1 MREARHWSQ
10 SLEQTPIMLQF
21 FVSASITWLESAIHG
36 SFLSQSQD
44 FQREL
49 HFSFSFFFILLCLI
63 LPLPGHYGRMLL
75 KLAQVNS
82 QACST
87 CVTPLWPWSSKITV
101 DQQHPGHQSPASHCA
116 KQELFQLGLKF
127 FPQTNPFL
135 SGPIKFIVEFV
146 RQKARKHQFGN
157 LVNGGI

>member
-49 HFSFSFFFILLCLI
+49 HFSFSFFFILLCLT

-87 CVTPLWPWSSKITV
+87 CVTPLWPCSSKITTNSIL
-101 DQQHPGHQSPASHCA
+101 DTSPLHPIVPNRSSSSWGLNSSPKLTLS
-116 KQELFQLGLKF
+116 FQV
-127 FPQTNPFL
+127 P
-135 SGPIKFIVEFV
+135 
-146 RQKARKHQFGN
+146 
-157 LVNGGI
+157 